1 MERMNKMRYRFPE
14 IFAFAPGKNPLD
26 RGETLCYSIVSKK
39 NPFGQIGGEKVIHSQ
54 LAENYYIK
62 RLQAEKCTI

>member
-1 MERMNKMRYRFPE
+1 MRHRFPE

-26 RGETLCYSIVSKK
+26 RGETLCIKE

-62 RLQAEKCTI
+62 RLQTEKCTI